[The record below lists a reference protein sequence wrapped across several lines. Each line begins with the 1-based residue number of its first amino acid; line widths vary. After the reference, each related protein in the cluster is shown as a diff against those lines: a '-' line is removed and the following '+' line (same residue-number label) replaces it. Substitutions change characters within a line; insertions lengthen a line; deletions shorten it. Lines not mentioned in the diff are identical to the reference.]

1 MAKSKSIPA
10 IPAGRP
16 SSPASS
22 VAESETPMIRL
33 FRPVDWLTF
42 GVVTLVMFATYLLT
56 ISPQLTLEDSG
67 ELAVGSM
74 YAGVPHPPG
83 YPVWTL
89 YSWFFT
95 VILPFSNMAWRV
107 AVSSA
112 FAGALSVGIIGMLV
126 SRGSSLIVEGIAEF
140 RAIERKWENPLCLIS
155 GLVSGLLLGFNGFI
169 WSQSVIVE
177 VYTLAVLTF
186 AGVLVCLFR
195 WTYSPGRLRYLY
207 AAFFL
212 FGLCF
217 CNHQTLIVA
226 AMGIEVVIAMGDRK
240 LGRDFFLA
248 NTLVWLL
255 GLLGHFTGLLG
266 TFRSNE
272 ALLTIFNLV
281 GIGSAIGTGY
291 LAYHT
296 RGLGNRLHIVLL
308 SGLIFGIGAAFYF
321 YMPVAS
327 MTNPP
332 MNWGYPRTWEGF
344 IHAFT

>member
-1 MAKSKSIPA
+1 MAKSKTL
-10 IPAGRP
+10 PAGP
-16 SSPASS
+16 AGHSSSTTLSAPDTEAPL
-22 VAESETPMIRL
+22 TRL

-42 GVVTLVMFATYLLT
+42 VVVTVVMFATYLLT

-195 WTYSPGRLRYLY
+195 WTYSPAKLRYLY
-207 AAFFL
+207 GALFL

-226 AMGIEVVIAMGDRK
+226 AMGIEVVIAMGDRR
-240 LGRDFFLA
+240 LGRDLFLA

-272 ALLTIFNLV
+272 SLLTIFNL
-281 GIGSAIGTGY
+281 
-291 LAYHT
+291 
-296 RGLGNRLHIVLL
+296 
-308 SGLIFGIGAAFYF
+308 
-321 YMPVAS
+321 
-327 MTNPP
+327 
-332 MNWGYPRTWEGF
+332 
-344 IHAFT
+344 

>member
-1 MAKSKSIPA
+1 MAKSKTLPA
-10 IPAGRP
+10 SPAGRSSSP
-16 SSPASS
+16 SSSLS
-22 VAESETPMIRL
+22 ESEAPLTRL

-42 GVVTLVMFATYLLT
+42 VVVTVVMFATYLLT

-207 AAFFL
+207 GAFFL
-212 FGLCF
+212 FGLCERGTRL
-217 CNHQTLIVA
+217 CPVA
-226 AMGIEVVIAMGDRK
+226 
-240 LGRDFFLA
+240 
-248 NTLVWLL
+248 
-255 GLLGHFTGLLG
+255 
-266 TFRSNE
+266 
-272 ALLTIFNLV
+272 LV
-281 GIGSAIGTGY
+281 GGVMV
-291 LAYHT
+291 LA
-296 RGLGNRLHIVLL
+296 
-308 SGLIFGIGAAFYF
+308 
-321 YMPVAS
+321 P
-327 MTNPP
+327 
-332 MNWGYPRTWEGF
+332 
-344 IHAFT
+344 